1 MLQCLLRTQVKASV
15 FVEDTS
21 ESFSVCW
28 GHQWMLQC
36 LLRTPVEASVFVGDT
51 SRCFSVC

>member
-28 GHQWMLQC
+28 GHQWKLQC
-36 LLRTPVEASVFVGDT
+36 LLGTPVDASVFVGDT
-51 SRCFSVC
+51 SGSFNVC